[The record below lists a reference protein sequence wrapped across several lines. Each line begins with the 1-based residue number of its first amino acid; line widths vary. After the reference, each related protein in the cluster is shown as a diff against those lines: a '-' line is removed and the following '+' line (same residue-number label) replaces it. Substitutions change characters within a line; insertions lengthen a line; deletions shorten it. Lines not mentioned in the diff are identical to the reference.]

1 MMEEPEAPIVPDARC
16 RNSVVECPEP
26 TKDSIK
32 EETEALSMEAPF
44 VPMVSK
50 TPGSSRVVN

>member
-1 MMEEPEAPIVPDARC
+1 MEEPEAPIVPDARC